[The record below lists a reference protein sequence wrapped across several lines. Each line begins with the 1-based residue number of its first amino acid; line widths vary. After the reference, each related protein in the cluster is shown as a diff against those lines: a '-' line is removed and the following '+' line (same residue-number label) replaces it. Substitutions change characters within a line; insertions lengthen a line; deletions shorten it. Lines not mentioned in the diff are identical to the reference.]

1 MTKQKI
7 FSIILP
13 CKAKKL
19 YRAVFIRRDNVV
31 ANDVKITMLLDLYGE
46 ALTQKQRDYLGYYY
60 NDDLSLSE
68 IAENEGI
75 TRQGVRDAVKRAEAV
90 LYDLESKL
98 RFSEKQAQL
107 QNGLDEIISCA
118 EEINEYNLAHGLSR
132 EINDMT
138 VKIKS
143 IALSLTE

>member
-1 MTKQKI
+1 M
-7 FSIILP
+7 
-13 CKAKKL
+13 
-19 YRAVFIRRDNVV
+19 
-31 ANDVKITMLLDLYGE
+31 ANNIEITLLLDLYGE
-46 ALTQKQRDYLGYYY
+46 TLTPKQRDYLNFYY

-75 TRQGVRDAVKRAEAV
+75 TRQGVRDAIKRAETV
-90 LYDLESKL
+90 LYDMESKL
-98 RFSEKQAQL
+98 RFSQKLADMQS
-107 QNGLDEIISCA
+107 GLDDIVKCA
-118 EEINEYNLAHGLSR
+118 EDRNDYNLAHGLSR